1 MSSTPQHRAELFV
14 MMQLRR
20 LSFGHN
26 PLRRRVDRIEAAFL
40 LVAIAVGLLMIP
52 AAAALGTALHDHAEQ
67 SAAVERA
74 SVHQV
79 RARTLEGT
87 ANAVP
92 STLGLSTTP
101 VRVRWQDPSG
111 ASHEGKA
118 DVLLG
123 TPVNAE
129 VTIWIDRAGAMT
141 GPPPTSGDSNAL
153 GTAFALTLPLLAWP
167 AIFLAFRLARRS
179 LDRYRAD
186 QWARE
191 WRKVSPRW
199 TGHQS

>member
-40 LVAIAVGLLMIP
+40 LVAIAVALLVIP
-52 AAAALGTALHDHAEQ
+52 AAEALGTTLRDRAEQ
-67 SAAVERA
+67 SATVQRA

-92 STLGLSTTP
+92 STLGLSTTSA
-101 VRVRWQDPSG
+101 RVRWEDP
-111 ASHEGKA
+111 
-118 DVLLG
+118 
-123 TPVNAE
+123 
-129 VTIWIDRAGAMT
+129 AG
-141 GPPPTSGDSNAL
+141 
-153 GTAFALTLPLLAWP
+153 
-167 AIFLAFRLARRS
+167 
-179 LDRYRAD
+179 
-186 QWARE
+186 
-191 WRKVSPRW
+191 
-199 TGHQS
+199 

>member
-26 PLRRRVDRIEAAFL
+26 LLRRRVDRIEAAFL
-40 LVAIAVGLLMIP
+40 LVAIAVALLVIP
-52 AAAALGTALHDHAEQ
+52 AAAALGTTLHDRAEQ
-67 SAAVERA
+67 SATEERA

-92 STLGLSTTP
+92 STLGLSTTS
-101 VRVRWQDPSG
+101 VRVSWQDPSG
-111 ASHEGKA
+111 SPHEGKA

-123 TPVNAE
+123 TPVNTA
-129 VTIWIDRAGAMT
+129 VRIWIDQAGTMT
-141 GPPPTSGDSNAL
+141 GAPGTSADSDAL
-153 GTAFALTLPLLAWP
+153 GTAIALTLPLLAWP
-167 AIFLAFRLARRS
+167 AIFAGFRLGRRP

-186 QWARE
+186 EWARE

-199 TGHQS
+199 TGRQS

>member
-20 LSFGHN
+20 LSLGHN
-26 PLRRRVDRIEAAFL
+26 LLRRRVDRIEAAFL
-40 LVAIAVGLLMIP
+40 LVAIAIALLVVP
-52 AAAALGTALHDHAEQ
+52 AAAALGTTLHDRAEQ
-67 SAAVERA
+67 SATEERA
-74 SVHQV
+74 SLHQV

-92 STLGLSTTP
+92 STLGLSTTS

-111 ASHEGKA
+111 SPHEGKA

-129 VTIWIDRAGAMT
+129 VTIWIDQAGAMT
-141 GPPPTSGDSNAL
+141 GAPATSADSDAL
-153 GTAFALTLPLLAWP
+153 GTAIALTLPLLAWP
-167 AIFLAFRLARRS
+167 AIFAAFRLARRP

-186 QWARE
+186 EWARE

-199 TGHQS
+199 TGRQS